1 MLIGDNRRGKALLA
15 AVTVATGVIC
25 FFTAGRAV
33 MRGPSQGSARLVKM
47 EALPDVLDTCERPD
61 YATSETSLF
70 AEFEP
75 ATVHADDTVDVT
87 RPPVRVIKDSYPI
100 YSSVAVDPVRDE
112 IILEDTNLFGIKIFN
127 RTDNTPAR
135 SESTTPKRVI
145 QGKDT
150 HIEYNNGLTV
160 DLKSGEIYSV
170 AMDTEDNVI
179 IFPGGQ
185 SGNVSP
191 RILKTPHR
199 LFATALDD
207 VTGELY
213 VTLQY
218 PPKVYVYAKGAVGQ
232 DKPIRTIEGPHTYLH
247 DTHGIAVD
255 FKKKLMYVGSW
266 GNSSD
271 PNTPGMG
278 KIYPPSINVYPL
290 DASGDVTPL
299 RVITGPKTLLDWPGG
314 MTLDPETG
322 YVWVSN
328 DVGGN
333 ILVFKGTEDGDAAPT
348 QIIQGAR
355 TGLNHPAGIAFDAKN
370 REVWVS
376 NMGNSTASAFS
387 PTADGDVA
395 PIRTIRSAPA
405 GRKSIKFGKPQAVA
419 FDSKRDLYLVPN

>member
-1 MLIGDNRRGKALLA
+1 MRIGKSRSGKVMLA
-15 AVTVATGVIC
+15 AVTVATGVFC
-25 FFTAGRAV
+25 FFTAGRALSHAPV
-33 MRGPSQGSARLVKM
+33 MGSARLVKM
-47 EALPDVLDTCERPD
+47 EALPDVVDACLRSDD
-61 YATSETSLF
+61 AKDETSLF

-75 ATVHADDTVDVT
+75 ATVHADETVDVT
-87 RPPVRVIKDSYPI
+87 RPPVRVIKDSFPI
-100 YSSVAVDPVRDE
+100 YSSVAVDTVRDE
-112 IILEDTNLFGIKIFN
+112 IILQDTNLFGLKVFN
-127 RTDNTPAR
+127 RTDNTPAN

-150 HIEYNNGLTV
+150 HLEYNNGLTV
-160 DLKSGEIYSV
+160 DEKTGEIYSV
-170 AMDTEDNVI
+170 AMDTEDNVLV
-179 IFPGGQ
+179 FPGGQ

-207 VTGELY
+207 ATGELY

-218 PPKVYVYAKGAVGQ
+218 PPKVYVFARGAKGTDQ
-232 DKPIRTIEGPHTYLH
+232 PIRSIEGPHTYLH

-271 PNTPGMG
+271 PNQPGMG

-290 DASGDVTPL
+290 DANGDVTPL
-299 RVITGPKTLLDWPGG
+299 RIITGPKTLLDWPGG
-314 MTLDPETG
+314 MALDPQTG
-322 YVWVSN
+322 ELWVAN
-328 DVGGN
+328 DVGSN
-333 ILVFKGTEDGDAAPT
+333 LLVFKGTEDGDAAPSR
-348 QIIQGAR
+348 IVQGPK

-376 NMGNSTASAFS
+376 NMGNSSASAFA
-387 PTADGDVA
+387 PTANGDA
-395 PIRTIRSAPA
+395 TPIRTIRSAPA